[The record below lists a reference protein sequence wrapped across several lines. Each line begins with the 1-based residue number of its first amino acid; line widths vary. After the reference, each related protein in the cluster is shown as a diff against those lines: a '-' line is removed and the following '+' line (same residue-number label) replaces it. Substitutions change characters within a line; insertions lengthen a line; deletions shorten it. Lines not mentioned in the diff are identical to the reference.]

1 MFYKVI
7 IKLIIFLKNLL
18 PLNNVTHHKYLN
30 KSQVT
35 NLNVVINSL
44 KNRGYIPDNIFDIGC
59 FHGLWSKEISKIFT
73 TSNFFL
79 YDANDD
85 NESYLKLLN
94 LENKKFI
101 YKFKLFSDDQKD
113 YKFYK
118 MFSGSSIFEEKSL
131 HPRREKNLRSSLL
144 SDEITNDIQKTLN
157 NLIKIDAQGSEIKIL
172 KGLGNYIYNFE
183 VIILEVSV
191 HEYNKNGPLF
201 DDVMSYMKSK
211 NYILYDIYDLKRLGE
226 NNSFLI
232 QFDCIFVRN
241 NSSLLDVKF

>member
-1 MFYKVI
+1 
-7 IKLIIFLKNLL
+7 
-18 PLNNVTHHKYLN
+18 
-30 KSQVT
+30 
-35 NLNVVINSL
+35 
-44 KNRGYIPDNIFDIGC
+44 
-59 FHGLWSKEISKIFT
+59 
-73 TSNFFL
+73 
-79 YDANDD
+79 
-85 NESYLKLLN
+85 
-94 LENKKFI
+94 
-101 YKFKLFSDDQKD
+101 
-113 YKFYK
+113 

-241 NSSLLDVKF
+241 NSSLLNVKF

>member
-18 PLNNVTHHKYLN
+18 PLNHVTHHKYLN

-85 NESYLKLLN
+85 NDSYLKLLY

-131 HPRREKNLRSSLL
+131 HPRREINLRSYLL
-144 SDEITNDIQKTLN
+144 SDEITNDIQKTFN

-241 NSSLLDVKF
+241 NSSLLNVKF

>member
-241 NSSLLDVKF
+241 NSSLLNVKF

>member
-18 PLNNVTHHKYLN
+18 PLNHVTHHKYLN

-85 NESYLKLLN
+85 NDSYLKLLY

-144 SDEITNDIQKTLN
+144 SDEITNDIQKTFN

-241 NSSLLDVKF
+241 NSSLLNVKF